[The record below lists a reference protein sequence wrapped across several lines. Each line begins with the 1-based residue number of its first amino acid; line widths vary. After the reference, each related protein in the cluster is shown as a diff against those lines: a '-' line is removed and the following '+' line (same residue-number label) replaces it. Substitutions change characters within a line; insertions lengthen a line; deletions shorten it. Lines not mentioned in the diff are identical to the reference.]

1 MSDAYRFGARPRA
14 SRYVP
19 PPPRRRTR
27 LPVPQIVIGIAILVA
42 AYGGQIFAPAPKSL
56 PAPAPAVLTG
66 VRAIDGDTLRA
77 GAERIRL
84 IGIDAPEKAQS
95 CRDAQGGSWAC
106 GLAAGERL
114 AALVAQG
121 EVACASHGRDRYGRT
136 LAVCSAGKV
145 ADVGRVMVREGYAV
159 SYMDRDSRYLA
170 DESAARDQ
178 GLGLWRGAFE
188 RPADWRKRHRHRG

>member
-14 SRYVP
+14 ARYVP

-27 LPVPQIVIGIAILVA
+27 VPAPVLLIGFVMLLA
-42 AYGGQIFAPAPKSL
+42 AYGGRLFMPVPAPQQG
-56 PAPAPAVLTG
+56 PAPAVLTD

-84 IGIDAPEKAQS
+84 VGIDAPEKAQS
-95 CRDAQGGSWAC
+95 CRDARGEAYAC

-121 EVACASHGRDRYGRT
+121 PVACASHGRDRYGRT
-136 LAVCSAGKV
+136 LATCSAGGV
-145 ADVGRVMVREGYAV
+145 ADIGRVMVREGYAV
-159 SYMDRDSRYLA
+159 SFMDRDGRYLA

-188 RPADWRKRHRHRG
+188 RPADWRKRHRHPD